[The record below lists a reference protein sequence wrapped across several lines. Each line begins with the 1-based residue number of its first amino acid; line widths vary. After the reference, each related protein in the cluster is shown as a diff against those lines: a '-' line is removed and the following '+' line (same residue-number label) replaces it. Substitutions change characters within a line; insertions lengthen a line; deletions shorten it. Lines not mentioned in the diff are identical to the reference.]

1 MSSDHFRSRDSRLD
15 LRGSRGAAERS
26 GYLWIAGVAV
36 AQRQREIG
44 IHMALGAPRATS
56 ANRSPQ
62 ALAMVVLG
70 IIAGLA
76 TERIAGPLIASLLF
90 DRSLA
95 QHWFSRRWPPS
106 PLRSG
111 PRAPRTS
118 IRRPRFATTTDIS
131 PAYRLPTLFSIT
143 VFGSPHENK
152 TPPLLVSTTWRPS
165 SS

>member
-90 DRSLA
+90 DRLPA
-95 QHWFSRRWPPS
+95 RHWFSG
-106 PLRSG
+106 RSG